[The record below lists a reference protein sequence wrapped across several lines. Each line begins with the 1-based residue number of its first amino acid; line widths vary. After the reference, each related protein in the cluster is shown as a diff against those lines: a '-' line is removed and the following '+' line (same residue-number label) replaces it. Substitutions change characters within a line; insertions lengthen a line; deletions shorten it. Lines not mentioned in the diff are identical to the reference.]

1 MSGCLDEIRNWK
13 LEAKFEDTER
23 YFYEFAAV
31 EKLLVGERFFV
42 IGRKGTG
49 KTAISEFIRRMQR
62 HDTFSEK
69 LTFKNFPFNELYS
82 RPNAQYTMPNQYIS
96 LWKYIIY
103 SFICRLMSKNEGIDP
118 EISASLSEIYA
129 IDSKTN
135 LQRMIH
141 RWTASEFS
149 ISAFGTG
156 GKIAKT
162 RNANPASW
170 VDKCDILEDV
180 IREYCDKSTYY
191 IIFDEL
197 DEDYKEM
204 IATHGK
210 SEYISL
216 VTSLFKAAMDVRQSL
231 AGLNVFPI
239 VFLRDDIYDLV
250 QDSDKNKWNDFRID
264 LEWKR
269 EHIQRLLSFRIS
281 RAANPPGPILPFD
294 EAWSTAF
301 EDASVRFG
309 FRQKKKIESFDYIA
323 RSTLMRP
330 RDFIRYLQVCA
341 ESDAREGHDRI
352 SPETVRREDK
362 SFSNYLRNEIE
373 DEVHGVLPDISGILD
388 TLAHLR
394 KPIFNI
400 QEFRNAYKERLA
412 NGAVQTPDAELVLQI
427 LLHFSVIGN
436 RPKQKLLEFFKFSNK
451 EARFNSKEDIIVH
464 RGLYKSLQII

>member
-1 MSGCLDEIRNWK
+1 MTGSLGEIRNWK

-31 EKLLVGERFFV
+31 EKLLSGERSFV

-49 KTAISEFIRRMQR
+49 KTAISEFIRRIQK
-62 HDTFSEK
+62 HDVFSEK

-82 RPNAQYTMPNQYIS
+82 RPNTQYTMPNQYIS

-103 SFICRLMSKNEGIDP
+103 SFICRLMSKNESVDP
-118 EISASLSEIYA
+118 EISASLSQIYA
-129 IDSKTN
+129 VDARTN

-149 ISAFGTG
+149 ISAFGSG
-156 GKIAKT
+156 AKIAKT
-162 RNANPASW
+162 KTESASW
-170 VDKCDILEDV
+170 LEKCDILEDV
-180 IREYCDKSTYY
+180 IKEHCDRSTYY

-204 IATHGK
+204 VEKHGK

-216 VTSLFKAAMDVRQSL
+216 ITSLFKAAMDVRQSI
-231 AGLNVFPI
+231 AGLNIFPI

-264 LEWKR
+264 LDWKP
-269 EHIQRLLSFRIS
+269 EHIQNLLSFRLS
-281 RAANPPGPILPFD
+281 RAADPTGPILPFD
-294 EAWSTAF
+294 NAWLTAF
-301 EDASVRFG
+301 SDESVRVG
-309 FRQKKKIESFDYIA
+309 FRQKKRIETFDYIA

-341 ESDAREGHDRI
+341 EYEARQGHNKI

-373 DEVHGVLPDISGILD
+373 DEIHGLLPDIGAILD
-388 TLAHLR
+388 TIAYLR
-394 KPIFNI
+394 KQQFQID
-400 QEFRNAYKERLA
+400 EFRTAYKERLRTGVLRT
-412 NGAVQTPDAELVLQI
+412 NDPDFVLQI
-427 LLHFSVIGN
+427 LFHFSVIGN
-436 RPKQKLLEFFKFSNK
+436 RPQQKLLEFFKFSNK
-451 EARFNSKEDIIVH
+451 EARFNSKENIIVH
-464 RGLYKSLQII
+464 RGLYKSLQIV

>member
-1 MSGCLDEIRNWK
+1 MNGSLDEIRNWK

-31 EKLLVGERFFV
+31 EKLLTGQRFFV

-49 KTAISEFIRRMQR
+49 KTAISEFIRRIQR
-62 HDTFSEK
+62 HDVFSEK

-82 RPNAQYTMPNQYIS
+82 RTNTQYTMPNQYIT

-103 SFICRLMSKNEGIDP
+103 SFICRLMSKNEAIDG
-118 EISASLSEIYA
+118 EISASLAEIYA
-129 IDSKTN
+129 VDSKTN
-135 LQRMIH
+135 LQRMLH

-156 GKIAKT
+156 GKISKT
-162 RNANPASW
+162 KNINPTSW
-170 VDKCDILEDV
+170 VEKCDVLEDV

-204 IATHGK
+204 VENHGK

-231 AGLNVFPI
+231 AGVNVFPI

-264 LEWKR
+264 LDWKR
-269 EHIQRLLSFRIS
+269 EHIQNLLSFRLS
-281 RAANPPGPILPFD
+281 RAANPTGSILNFEKAWNSAFRD
-294 EAWSTAF
+294 EG
-301 EDASVRFG
+301 VRVG
-309 FRQKKKIESFDYIA
+309 FRQKKRIETFDYIA

-341 ESDAREGHDRI
+341 ESDAKEGHSKI

-388 TLAHLR
+388 TLGHLR
-394 KPIFNI
+394 KPIFSI
-400 QEFRNAYKERLA
+400 EEFRNAYKERLA
-412 NGAVQTPDAELVLQI
+412 TGAVKTPDADFVLHI
-427 LLHFSVIGN
+427 LFHFSIIGN

>member
-149 ISAFGTG
+149 ISAFGAG
-156 GKIAKT
+156 GK
-162 RNANPASW
+162 
-170 VDKCDILEDV
+170 L
-180 IREYCDKSTYY
+180 
-191 IIFDEL
+191 
-197 DEDYKEM
+197 
-204 IATHGK
+204 
-210 SEYISL
+210 
-216 VTSLFKAAMDVRQSL
+216 
-231 AGLNVFPI
+231 
-239 VFLRDDIYDLV
+239 
-250 QDSDKNKWNDFRID
+250 
-264 LEWKR
+264 
-269 EHIQRLLSFRIS
+269 
-281 RAANPPGPILPFD
+281 
-294 EAWSTAF
+294 
-301 EDASVRFG
+301 
-309 FRQKKKIESFDYIA
+309 
-323 RSTLMRP
+323 
-330 RDFIRYLQVCA
+330 
-341 ESDAREGHDRI
+341 
-352 SPETVRREDK
+352 
-362 SFSNYLRNEIE
+362 
-373 DEVHGVLPDISGILD
+373 
-388 TLAHLR
+388 
-394 KPIFNI
+394 
-400 QEFRNAYKERLA
+400 
-412 NGAVQTPDAELVLQI
+412 
-427 LLHFSVIGN
+427 
-436 RPKQKLLEFFKFSNK
+436 QKLEMLI
-451 EARFNSKEDIIVH
+451 RH
-464 RGLYKSLQII
+464 LG